1 VSKFFKHTQKM
12 NETSALGVPQPI
24 DAVNVDALLETI
36 NRGVDDQLAALDAAP
51 TDEKTATALVTAQ
64 QGTSVG
70 VVELPTDAYRVVRIP
85 RHPRRLYFPE
95 DETTLAPPALEAY
108 RSLRTRILH
117 AQARRQ
123 FRTVAITSAAPNEG
137 KTLTSTNLALCCAQL
152 PQFPV
157 LLIDGDL
164 RTHGASRCL
173 ECDEGPGLTEI
184 LSGEVSREAAVVAT
198 DIPNLHFI
206 SAGEAMTPPPE
217 LLSGS
222 PWVDFITWCRDN
234 FKLVLVDCPPAP
246 QLADF
251 ELISAACERILVVA
265 RTRITSKRALE
276 KMLAQMDSQKLLG
289 ITLNDVKHYNR
300 SYYSY
305 YGSQKAKSDVR
316 SQRRMVS

>member
-1 VSKFFKHTQKM
+1 MSKFFKHTQKM
-12 NETSALGVPQPI
+12 NETSAPGAPQPI
-24 DAVNVDALLETI
+24 DVMNVDALLETI
-36 NRGVDDQLAALDAAP
+36 NRGVDEQLAALDPSPAGAKP
-51 TDEKTATALVTAQ
+51 ATARDTGQ
-64 QGTSVG
+64 EGPSVG
-70 VVELPTDAYRVVRIP
+70 VVEFPTDPYRVVRIP

-95 DETTLAPPALEAY
+95 DEITPAPPALEAY
-108 RSLRTRILH
+108 RSLRTRILR

-137 KTLTSTNLALCCAQL
+137 KTLTSANLALCCAQL

-173 ECDEGPGLTEI
+173 ECDEGPGLANV

-206 SAGEAMTPPPE
+206 GAGDANKPPPE

-222 PWVDFITWCRDN
+222 LWVDFIAWCRDN
-234 FKLVLVDCPPAP
+234 FKLVLVDCPPAL

-265 RTRITSKRALE
+265 RARTTGKRTLE

-289 ITLNDVKHYNR
+289 ITLNDVNHNGR
-300 SYYSY
+300 SYYYYY
-305 YGSQKAKSDVR
+305 YGSRKRQK
-316 SQRRMVS
+316 

>member
-1 VSKFFKHTQKM
+1 MSKFFKHTQKM
-12 NETSALGVPQPI
+12 NETSAPGAPQPI
-24 DAVNVDALLETI
+24 DVTNVDALLETI
-36 NRGVDDQLAALDAAP
+36 NRGVDDQLAALDPSPANA
-51 TDEKTATALVTAQ
+51 KTATVLDGVQ
-64 QGTSVG
+64 QGASVG
-70 VVELPTDAYRVVRIP
+70 VVEFPTDPYRVVRIP

-95 DETTLAPPALEAY
+95 DETTPAPPALEAY
-108 RSLRTRILH
+108 RSLRTRILR

-137 KTLTSTNLALCCAQL
+137 KTLTSANLALCCAQL

-173 ECDEGPGLTEI
+173 ESDVGPGLANV

-206 SAGEAMTPPPE
+206 GAGETIKPPPE

-222 PWVDFITWCRDN
+222 PWVDFLTWCKEN

-265 RTRITSKRALE
+265 RARTTSKQALE
-276 KMLAQMDSQKLLG
+276 KMLEQMDNQKLLG
-289 ITLNDVKHYNR
+289 ITLNDVNHNGR
-300 SYYSY
+300 SYYYY
-305 YGSQKAKSDVR
+305 YGSRKRQK
-316 SQRRMVS
+316 